1 MALPARRAAQ
11 AGPVAEGWDPA
22 RELGELHSRME
33 QLMENV
39 WTGALADGG
48 PWSPLVDVEETDD
61 AWIVEAE
68 LPGVKSEDV
77 DIELR
82 DSQLSITG
90 EIKERERKGILRRRT
105 RRVGRFEYR
114 ITLPGDADADGIDA
128 SLDDG
133 VLTVR
138 IPKSERTQPRK
149 IEVAAGHRG

>member
-1 MALPARRAAQ
+1 MALTAVRRAPSQ
-11 AGPVAEGWDPA
+11 SVHRWDPFQ
-22 RELGELHSRME
+22 ELQALHE
-33 QLMENV
+33 QLNQV
-39 WTGALADGG
+39 VGSALTGAGDGHL
-48 PWSPLVDVEETDD
+48 WTPLSDIEETDD

-114 ITLPGDADADGIDA
+114 ITLPGDADADDIDA
-128 SLDDG
+128 ALDDG

-149 IEVAAGHRG
+149 IEVAAGQRG